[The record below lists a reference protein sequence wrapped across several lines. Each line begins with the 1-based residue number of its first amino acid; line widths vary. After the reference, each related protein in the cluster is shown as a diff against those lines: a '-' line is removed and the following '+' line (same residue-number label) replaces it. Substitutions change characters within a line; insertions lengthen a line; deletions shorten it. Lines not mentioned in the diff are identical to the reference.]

1 LRRHRE
7 NGIIILDDEQI
18 GKDTIKTHM
27 KLPQDNYIK
36 AGSINTRYW
45 VLGEGKSNVILIHGL
60 GASADIWMHN
70 IRALSDN
77 HRIYVPDLMGFG
89 RSDIPGGSFAPTDYV
104 QFINDFLKALKIEH
118 TALVGQSL
126 GGGIALLY
134 TIRFPEK
141 VKRLVLVDNAGFGY
155 ETIWTLRGMSLPV
168 IGKLMSIPS
177 RMGVKIFFQL
187 AVRNPA
193 VITDELI
200 DIYYEHFTRPGQQAF
215 VLRLIRSIIGIR
227 GIKREILAPVLEN
240 IQKVTQPT
248 LIIWGER
255 DRVLPLTHAYYGKEK
270 IQGAELRIFSDCG
283 HIPFFEQPDAF
294 NCVVRDFL
302 RRTL

>member
-1 LRRHRE
+1 
-7 NGIIILDDEQI
+7 
-18 GKDTIKTHM
+18 M
-27 KLPQDNYIK
+27 KPPKDNYIK

-45 VLGEGKSNVILIHGL
+45 VLGEGESNVILIHGL

-70 IRALSDN
+70 IHALSGN

-89 RSDIPGGSFAPTDYV
+89 RSDIPGGSFTPTDYV
-104 QFINDFLKALKIEH
+104 QFIDDFLTALKIDH
-118 TALVGQSL
+118 AVLVGQSL

-141 VKRLVLVDNAGFGY
+141 VERLVLVDNAGFGY
-155 ETIWTLRGMSLPV
+155 ETIWTLRWMSLPV
-168 IGKLMSIPS
+168 IGKLMSFPT

-193 VITDELI
+193 VITEELI
-200 DIYYEHFTRPGQQAF
+200 AIYYEHFNRPGQQAF
-215 VLRLIRSIIGIR
+215 MLRLIRSIIGIK
-227 GIKREILAPVLEN
+227 GIQREILAPVLEN
-240 IQKVTQPT
+240 LQKVIQPT
-248 LIIWGER
+248 LIIWGEH

-270 IQGAELRIFSDCG
+270 IKGSELRIFPDCG

-294 NCVVRDFL
+294 NGVVLDFL
-302 RRTL
+302 RKAF

>member
-1 LRRHRE
+1 
-7 NGIIILDDEQI
+7 
-18 GKDTIKTHM
+18 M

-45 VLGEGKSNVILIHGL
+45 VLGEGETNVVLIHGL

-70 IRALSDN
+70 IHVLSEN
-77 HRIYVPDLMGFG
+77 YRIYVPDLMGFG
-89 RSDIPGGSFAPTDYV
+89 RSDIPSDFFTPTDYV
-104 QFINDFLKALKIEH
+104 QFINDFLNALKIDR
-118 TALVGQSL
+118 AVLIGQSL

-141 VKRLVLVDNAGFGY
+141 VERLVLVDNAGFGY
-155 ETIWTLRGMSLPV
+155 ETIWTLRLMSLPV
-168 IGKLMSIPS
+168 IGKLMSIPA
-177 RMGVKIFFQL
+177 RIGVKIFFQL

-193 VITDELI
+193 VITEELI
-200 DIYYEHFTRPGQQAF
+200 DIYYEHFNRPGQQAF
-215 VLRLIRSIIGIR
+215 MLRLIRSIIGIR

-248 LIIWGER
+248 LIIWGEH

-270 IQGAELRIFSDCG
+270 IQGSELRIFPDCG

-294 NCVVRDFL
+294 NSVVRDFL
-302 RRTL
+302 HRTL